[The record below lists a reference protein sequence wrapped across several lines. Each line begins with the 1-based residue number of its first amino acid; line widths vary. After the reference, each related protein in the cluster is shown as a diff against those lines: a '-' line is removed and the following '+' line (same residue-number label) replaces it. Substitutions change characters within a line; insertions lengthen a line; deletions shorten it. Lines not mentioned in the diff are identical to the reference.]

1 MPIANVRYHC
11 PPFVAHFR
19 SVAVGTTSLP
29 NLLLAPCVQLVVPR
43 LKEISSLAI
52 LLCHLTM
59 QQHTCLLAVYARA
72 FPPGIPQ
79 AGPATLKIELLTPSG
94 PFSIGTRIYEWV
106 DSSRPER
113 ATNKSAAFREL
124 IVQVWYP
131 VKNARRSMAPYVPRL
146 EAYRQVWEPKDVEV
160 AGRVLTHAH
169 LDEKPLSGQ
178 HFPVVLFSH
187 GWQGTRTEYTSIAED
202 LASHGFAVFGIDHPY
217 MGRIALSNG
226 QVTEPTEDQF
236 ENQAEIRNYYGQD
249 FKFVI
254 DQIVKLNVGDTD
266 DAFTGKLEVSRI
278 GAIGHSSGFVAAA
291 TACMTDRRI
300 AACANVDA
308 GGYSAN
314 DLRALRQPLLWLR
327 LKRAGPLPNEFLK
340 DRREPSY
347 ELLLEDANHS
357 SVEDWDYIEA
367 ESSEQRESAADRLRI
382 LRKYIGAFFL
392 EYLQGQKS
400 ALLKEGSSNSN
411 VNFQI
416 HLAQ

>member
-1 MPIANVRYHC
+1 
-11 PPFVAHFR
+11 
-19 SVAVGTTSLP
+19 
-29 NLLLAPCVQLVVPR
+29 
-43 LKEISSLAI
+43 
-52 LLCHLTM
+52 
-59 QQHTCLLAVYARA
+59 
-72 FPPGIPQ
+72 
-79 AGPATLKIELLTPSG
+79 
-94 PFSIGTRIYEWV
+94 
-106 DSSRPER
+106 
-113 ATNKSAAFREL
+113 
-124 IVQVWYP
+124 
-131 VKNARRSMAPYVPRL
+131 L

-160 AGRVLTHAH
+160 ARRVLTHAH
-169 LDEKPLSGQ
+169 LDEKSLSGRR
-178 HFPVVLFSH
+178 FPVVLFSH

-217 MGRIALSNG
+217 MGRIALPNG

-249 FKFVI
+249 IKFVI
-254 DQIVKLNVGDTD
+254 DQIVKLSVGDTD
-266 DAFTGKLEVSRI
+266 DTFTGKLEVSRI

-300 AACANVDA
+300 AACASVDA
-308 GGYSAN
+308 GGYSAS

-327 LKRAGPLPNEFLK
+327 LKRAGPLPDEFLK

-367 ESSEQRESAADRLRI
+367 ESSEQRESAANRLRI
-382 LRKYIGAFFL
+382 LRKYIDAFFS

-411 VNFQI
+411 VAFQI

>member
-1 MPIANVRYHC
+1 MPNFLFTICVHTTAMSIKGISVFAVLICQLTLSPHTHSLVRDGG
-11 PPFVAHFR
+11 PFP
-19 SVAVGTTSLP
+19 SGSSQAVS
-29 NLLLAPCVQLVVPR
+29 A
-43 LKEISSLAI
+43 
-52 LLCHLTM
+52 
-59 QQHTCLLAVYARA
+59 
-72 FPPGIPQ
+72 
-79 AGPATLKIELLTPSG
+79 AGKIELLKPTG
-94 PFSIGTRIYEWV
+94 PFPIGTRIYEWV
-106 DSSRPER
+106 DSSRLEQ
-113 ATNKSAAFREL
+113 AIKKSGEFRQL
-124 IVQVWYP
+124 VVQVWYP
-131 VKNARRSMAPYVPRL
+131 VKNAYQPTAPYVPRL

-160 AGRVLTHAH
+160 ARRVLTHAH
-169 LDEKPLSGQ
+169 LDEKSLSGRRI
-178 HFPVVLFSH
+178 PVVLFSH

-217 MGRIALSNG
+217 MGRIALPNG

-249 FKFVI
+249 IKFVI
-254 DQIVKLNVGDTD
+254 DQIVKLSVGDTD
-266 DAFTGKLEVSRI
+266 DTFTGKLEVSRI

-300 AACANVDA
+300 AACASVDA
-308 GGYSAN
+308 GGYSAS
-314 DLRALRQPLLWLR
+314 DLQALRQPLLWLR
-327 LKRAGPLPNEFLK
+327 LKRAGPLPDEFLK

-367 ESSEQRESAADRLRI
+367 ESSEQRESAANRLRI
-382 LRKYIGAFFL
+382 LRKYIDAFFS

-411 VNFQI
+411 VAFQI

>member
-1 MPIANVRYHC
+1 MPNFLFTICVHTTAMSIKGISVFAVLICQLTLSPHTHSLVRDGG
-11 PPFVAHFR
+11 PFP
-19 SVAVGTTSLP
+19 SGSSQAVS
-29 NLLLAPCVQLVVPR
+29 A
-43 LKEISSLAI
+43 
-52 LLCHLTM
+52 
-59 QQHTCLLAVYARA
+59 
-72 FPPGIPQ
+72 
-79 AGPATLKIELLTPSG
+79 AGKIELLKPTG
-94 PFSIGTRIYEWV
+94 PFPIGTRIYEWV
-106 DSSRPER
+106 DSSRLEQAIR
-113 ATNKSAAFREL
+113 KSGEFRQL
-124 IVQVWYP
+124 VVQVWYP
-131 VKNARRSMAPYVPRL
+131 VKNAYQPTAPYVPRL

-160 AGRVLTHAH
+160 ARRVLTHAH
-169 LDEKPLSGQ
+169 LDEKSLSGRR
-178 HFPVVLFSH
+178 FPVVLFSH

-217 MGRIALSNG
+217 MGRIALPNG

-249 FKFVI
+249 IKFVI
-254 DQIVKLNVGDTD
+254 DQIVKLSVGDTD
-266 DAFTGKLEVSRI
+266 DTFTGKLEVSRI

-300 AACANVDA
+300 AACASVDA
-308 GGYSAN
+308 GGYSAS

-327 LKRAGPLPNEFLK
+327 LKRAGPLPDEFLK

-367 ESSEQRESAADRLRI
+367 ESSEQRESAANRLRI
-382 LRKYIGAFFL
+382 LRKYIDAFFS

-411 VNFQI
+411 VAFQI

>member
-1 MPIANVRYHC
+1 MSIKGISVFAVLICQLTLSPHTHSLVKNGG
-11 PPFVAHFR
+11 PFP
-19 SVAVGTTSLP
+19 SGYSQAVS
-29 NLLLAPCVQLVVPR
+29 A
-43 LKEISSLAI
+43 AD
-52 LLCHLTM
+52 
-59 QQHTCLLAVYARA
+59 
-72 FPPGIPQ
+72 
-79 AGPATLKIELLTPSG
+79 KIELLKPTG
-94 PFSIGTRIYEWV
+94 PFPIGTKIYEWV
-106 DSSRPER
+106 DGSRLEQ
-113 ATNKSAAFREL
+113 AIKKSGEFRQL
-124 IVQVWYP
+124 VVQVWYP
-131 VKNARRSMAPYVPRL
+131 VENADQPTAPYVPRL

-160 AGRVLTHAH
+160 ARRVLTHAH
-169 LDEKPLSGQ
+169 LDEKSLSGRR
-178 HFPVVLFSH
+178 FPVVLFSH

-217 MGRIALSNG
+217 MGRIALPSG

-249 FKFVI
+249 IKFVI
-254 DQIVKLNVGDTD
+254 DQIVKLNAGDTD
-266 DAFTGKLEVSRI
+266 NTFTGKLEVSRI
-278 GAIGHSSGFVAAA
+278 GVIGHSSGFVAAA

-327 LKRAGPLPNEFLK
+327 LKRAGPLPDEFLK
-340 DRREPSY
+340 DRHEPSY

-367 ESSEQRESAADRLRI
+367 ESSEQRESAANRFRI
-382 LRKYIGAFFL
+382 LRKYIGAFFS

-411 VNFQI
+411 VAFQI

>member
-1 MPIANVRYHC
+1 MPNFLFTICVHTTAMSIKGISVFAVLICQLTLSPHTHSLVKDGG
-11 PPFVAHFR
+11 PFP
-19 SVAVGTTSLP
+19 SGSSQAVS
-29 NLLLAPCVQLVVPR
+29 A
-43 LKEISSLAI
+43 AD
-52 LLCHLTM
+52 
-59 QQHTCLLAVYARA
+59 
-72 FPPGIPQ
+72 
-79 AGPATLKIELLTPSG
+79 KIELLKPTG
-94 PFSIGTRIYEWV
+94 PFPIGTRIYEWV
-106 DSSRPER
+106 DSSRLEQAIR
-113 ATNKSAAFREL
+113 KSGEFRQL
-124 IVQVWYP
+124 VVQVWYP
-131 VKNARRSMAPYVPRL
+131 VKNAHQPTAPYVPRL

-160 AGRVLTHAH
+160 ARRVLTHAH
-169 LDEKPLSGQ
+169 LDEKSLSGRR
-178 HFPVVLFSH
+178 FPVVLFSH

-217 MGRIALSNG
+217 MGRIALPNG

-249 FKFVI
+249 IKFVI
-254 DQIVKLNVGDTD
+254 DQIVKLSVGDTD
-266 DAFTGKLEVSRI
+266 DTFTGKLEVSRI

-300 AACANVDA
+300 AACASVDA
-308 GGYSAN
+308 GGYSAS

-327 LKRAGPLPNEFLK
+327 LKRAGPLPDEFLK

-367 ESSEQRESAADRLRI
+367 ESSEQRESAANRLRI
-382 LRKYIGAFFL
+382 LRKYIGAFFS

-400 ALLKEGSSNSN
+400 ALLKEGSSNLN
-411 VNFQI
+411 VAFQI

>member
-1 MPIANVRYHC
+1 MQPHTC
-11 PPFVAHFR
+11 
-19 SVAVGTTSLP
+19 SLP
-29 NLLLAPCVQLVVPR
+29 
-43 LKEISSLAI
+43 
-52 LLCHLTM
+52 
-59 QQHTCLLAVYARA
+59 VYGQT
-72 FPPGIPQ
+72 FPPGSPQ
-79 AGPATLKIELLTPSG
+79 AGPAILKIELLKPTG
-94 PFSIGTRIYEWV
+94 RFSVGTKIYEWV
-106 DSSRPER
+106 DRSRPER
-113 ATNKSAAFREL
+113 ATNKPGAFREL

-131 VKNARRSMAPYVPRL
+131 TKNAHQPTAPYVPRL
-146 EAYRQVWEPKDVEV
+146 EAYRQVWEPKDVEA

-169 LDEKPLSGQ
+169 LDEKSLSGR

-249 FKFVI
+249 IKFVI
-254 DQIVKLNVGDTD
+254 NQIVKLNAGDTD
-266 DAFTGKLEVSRI
+266 DTFTGKLEVSHI
-278 GAIGHSSGFVAAA
+278 GAMGHSSGFVAAA
-291 TACMTDRRI
+291 TACMTDHRI
-300 AACANVDA
+300 TACVNVDA

-327 LKRAGPLPNEFLK
+327 LKRAGPLPDEFLK

-347 ELLLEDANHS
+347 ELLLRDANHS

-367 ESSEQRESAADRLRI
+367 ESSEQRESAAERLRI
-382 LRKYIGAFFL
+382 LRKYIGAFFR

-400 ALLKEGSSNSN
+400 ALLEEGSSNSN
-411 VNFQI
+411 VTFQI

>member
-1 MPIANVRYHC
+1 MSIKGISVFAVLICQLTLSPHTHSLVKNGG
-11 PPFVAHFR
+11 PFP
-19 SVAVGTTSLP
+19 SGYSQAVS
-29 NLLLAPCVQLVVPR
+29 A
-43 LKEISSLAI
+43 AD
-52 LLCHLTM
+52 
-59 QQHTCLLAVYARA
+59 
-72 FPPGIPQ
+72 
-79 AGPATLKIELLTPSG
+79 KIELLKPTG
-94 PFSIGTRIYEWV
+94 PFPIGTKIYEWV
-106 DSSRPER
+106 DGSRLEQ
-113 ATNKSAAFREL
+113 AIKKSGEFRQL
-124 IVQVWYP
+124 VVQVWYP
-131 VKNARRSMAPYVPRL
+131 VENADQPTAPYVPRL

-160 AGRVLTHAH
+160 ARRVLTHAH
-169 LDEKPLSGQ
+169 LDEKSLSGRR
-178 HFPVVLFSH
+178 FPVVLFSH

-217 MGRIALSNG
+217 MGRIALPSG

-249 FKFVI
+249 IKFVI
-254 DQIVKLNVGDTD
+254 DQIVKLNAGDTD
-266 DAFTGKLEVSRI
+266 NTFTGKLEVSRI
-278 GAIGHSSGFVAAA
+278 GVIGHSSGFVAAA

-327 LKRAGPLPNEFLK
+327 LKRAGPLPDEFLK
-340 DRREPSY
+340 DRHEPSY

-367 ESSEQRESAADRLRI
+367 ESSEQRESAANRLRI
-382 LRKYIGAFFL
+382 LRKYIGAFFS

-411 VNFQI
+411 VAFQI

>member
-1 MPIANVRYHC
+1 MSIKGISVFAVLICQLTLSPHTHSLVKNGG
-11 PPFVAHFR
+11 PFP
-19 SVAVGTTSLP
+19 SGYSQAVS
-29 NLLLAPCVQLVVPR
+29 A
-43 LKEISSLAI
+43 AD
-52 LLCHLTM
+52 
-59 QQHTCLLAVYARA
+59 
-72 FPPGIPQ
+72 
-79 AGPATLKIELLTPSG
+79 KIELLKPTG
-94 PFSIGTRIYEWV
+94 PFPIGTKIYEWV
-106 DSSRPER
+106 DGSRLEQ
-113 ATNKSAAFREL
+113 AIKKSGEFRQL
-124 IVQVWYP
+124 VVQVWYP
-131 VKNARRSMAPYVPRL
+131 VENADQPTAPYVPRL

-160 AGRVLTHAH
+160 ARRVLTHAH
-169 LDEKPLSGQ
+169 LDEKSLSGRR
-178 HFPVVLFSH
+178 FSVVLFSH

-217 MGRIALSNG
+217 MGRIALPSG

-249 FKFVI
+249 IKFVI
-254 DQIVKLNVGDTD
+254 DQIVKLNAGDTD
-266 DAFTGKLEVSRI
+266 NTFTGKLEVSRI
-278 GAIGHSSGFVAAA
+278 GVIGHSSGFVAAA

-327 LKRAGPLPNEFLK
+327 LKRAGPLPDEFLK

-357 SVEDWDYIEA
+357 SVEDWEYIEA
-367 ESSEQRESAADRLRI
+367 ESSEQRESAANRLRI
-382 LRKYIGAFFL
+382 LRKYIGAFFS

-411 VNFQI
+411 VAFQI